1 MGETPL
7 PRVFGPRQDGGQ
19 GLMAGFVRRGL
30 RGVLIGL
37 EQEPVVVFSIAL
49 SALALGVAVVVPPIR
64 RSLDLPMI
72 NYDSGPVVK
81 DAAPQETAAEQRL
94 TMQAERD

>member
-1 MGETPL
+1 
-7 PRVFGPRQDGGQ
+7 
-19 GLMAGFVRRGL
+19 MASFVRRGL

-49 SALALGVAVVVPPIR
+49 SAVALGVAIVVPPIR
-64 RSLDLPMI
+64 RSMDLPMI

-81 DAAPQETAAEQRL
+81 DAAPQEAA
-94 TMQAERD
+94 AASKD